1 VGADVNLSD
10 VDDSSMELG
19 IGNEEPC
26 SMLGKRVS
34 VPHLKVDCR
43 KRYGAL
49 VYANTPSRG
58 RR

>member
-1 VGADVNLSD
+1 MGADVNSSD

-26 SMLGKRVS
+26 SMLELRVS
-34 VPHLKVDCR
+34 IPHLKIDCR
-43 KRYGAL
+43 KRCGA
-49 VYANTPSRG
+49 VYANTPSRD